1 MTQKNTKAAVLA
13 LLAPALSFSTLTWA
27 QDEVEEVIVI
37 GRQEFLE
44 TQFTASRNGSN
55 VDAAKLMN
63 QVPGGAA
70 NNNGPLT
77 GQIQYRGMFGPR
89 INVRIDGMLIHGG
102 GPNWMAPPL
111 HHIPAGLMRELVVE
125 QGIPSISTGGGIGGA
140 ATAYW
145 KHPEYNNGSGWKF
158 SGDTEAGF
166 GTVDEGSTLSGVF
179 GISSATQ
186 RFSVVGSRDKG
197 DDYDSP
203 EGKIR
208 ATQYERDVYGL
219 GYGFK
224 IDNHEFDF
232 NYHKLQTEDTG
243 TPSLPMD
250 IDWFDTQVWNASYKT
265 SFAGVNV
272 EARAYGSEID
282 HGMSNNLL
290 RPAPDFSSLPLPPF
304 IGTDRRNVL
313 TASEE
318 FGFKLTADFNLGLG
332 TMLLGIEGKDAEHDA
347 TVYDPDFAPFFV
359 NNFNG
364 SEVEN
369 FATFVEWSALLNNR
383 WYVEAGIRA
392 ERVEMSTGSVD
403 AFPARLV
410 DMNPAMWPMGS
421 PPRAVFMLREGF
433 NNADRSQTDNNVD
446 WVLKTR
452 YQATDNLV
460 LEVAAAQKVRSPIY
474 QERFLWI
481 PLEANAGLGDGN
493 NYVGNPNLNPEESI
507 QLELGLDYSIGNFY
521 FSPRIYQRKVDDF
534 IQGIA
539 ATNPAVIGVSANAN
553 GDPTPL
559 IFANTEATFTG
570 LDLTFGYTI
579 NNNWSVEG
587 IYSQVDGQRDDVN
600 DDIYRVSPNSARLS
614 VLYQQNN
621 LSAKL
626 EQVIVAQQ
634 DDISLTNT
642 LDPGNPNNSSAAT
655 DNYALTNLFVTL
667 SLNDSLTIAAGAE
680 NLLDENY
687 IDHLTGFNRVQ
698 NSNVAQGQ
706 RMIGQGR
713 NFFGRLQYK
722 W

>member
-1 MTQKNTKAAVLA
+1 MTPLLSASA
-13 LLAPALSFSTLTWA
+13 LVTA
-27 QDEVEEVIVI
+27 QERVEEVTVI
-37 GRQEFLE
+37 GRQAFLE
-44 TQFTASRNGSN
+44 TQFTATRAGSN

-111 HHIPAGLMRELVVE
+111 HHIPAGLMRELAVE

-145 KHPEYNNGSGWKF
+145 KRPEYNTGNGWKF

-166 GTVDEGSTLSGVF
+166 GSVDEGTTLSGVF
-179 GISSATQ
+179 GLSSANH
-186 RFSVVGSRDKG
+186 RFSVVGSRDEG
-197 DDYDSP
+197 EDYDSP
-203 EGKIR
+203 EGTIR
-208 ATQYERDVYGL
+208 ATQYERDVYGI

-224 IDNHEFDF
+224 FDNHEFDF
-232 NYHKLQTEDTG
+232 NFHKLYTEDTG

-250 IDWFDTQVWNASYKT
+250 IDWFDTEVWNASYKT
-265 SFAGVNV
+265 SIAGVNI
-272 EARAYGSEID
+272 EARIYGSDID

-318 FGFKLTADFNLGLG
+318 SGFKLTADFSLGLG
-332 TMLLGIEGKDAEHDA
+332 TMLLGVEGKDAEHDA
-347 TVYDPDFAPFFV
+347 TVFDPDFAPFFV

-369 FATFVEWSALLNNR
+369 LAIFGEWSALLNDR
-383 WYVEAGIRA
+383 WYVEAGIRS
-392 ERVEMSTGSVD
+392 EQVNMDTGTVD

-433 NNADRSQTDNNVD
+433 NSADRSQSDDNLD

-460 LEVAAAQKVRSPIY
+460 IEVAAAQKMRSPIY

-493 NYVGNPNLNPEESI
+493 NYVGNPDLDPEKSQ
-507 QLELGLDYSIGNFY
+507 QLELGFDYTLGDFY
-521 FSPRIYQRKVDDF
+521 FSPRVYRRHVDDF
-534 IQGIA
+534 IQGVA
-539 ATNPAVIGVSANAN
+539 ATNPAVIGVSRNAN

-559 IFANTEATFTG
+559 IFANTEAEFSG
-570 LDLTFGYTI
+570 LDLTFGFSF
-579 NNNWSVEG
+579 NDNWSVEG
-587 IYSQVDGQRDDVN
+587 IYTQIEGDREDVN
-600 DDIYRVSPNSARLS
+600 DSIYRVAPNSARLS
-614 VLYQQNN
+614 VLYQRAN

-626 EQVIVAQQ
+626 EQVIVAEQ

-642 LDPGNPNNSSAAT
+642 FDPGNPNNSSAIT
-655 DNYALTNLFVTL
+655 DNYSLTNFFLNWAMSDQLTL
-667 SLNDSLTIAAGAE
+667 AAGAE
-680 NLLDENY
+680 NLFNESY
-687 IDHLTGFNRVQ
+687 VDHLTGFNRVQ
-698 NSNVAQGQ
+698 NSNVAQGN